1 MPKPV
6 LYYIGNQ
13 MKDSMPNTQSYYF
26 TDEQFETMCERAER
40 YANMTDEEY
49 IDDLYPELTGDEYAD
64 AVLSTLS

>member
-40 YANMTDEEY
+40 YANMTDE
-49 IDDLYPELTGDEYAD
+49 
-64 AVLSTLS
+64 